1 MTCSPTLERA
11 ISADFGGA
19 ETAALA
25 ERLCGEAVDRPL
37 PVTGGGNN
45 RLFEVTTGTG
55 RRFALKLY
63 GPVDARGD
71 RLGREFDGL
80 ALLAAHGVADVAV
93 PVAAD
98 REARAAL
105 YRWIDGGPAL
115 AEPDAGD
122 IDRALAL
129 VKALRRVGRSGIA
142 WSGEAAEACLCLE
155 TLAGQLHGR
164 LEKLRA
170 VEGEPALTAFL
181 EETLVP
187 VMAEALATARAIEME
202 VGIDPAA
209 PLPPEHRVPSPSDF
223 GFHNA
228 LRRPDGGL
236 TFIDFE
242 YFGWDDPVKLA
253 ADFVWHPGMGLEAT
267 SAARWLGGVSALF
280 ADDPTFQARLS
291 ARMPLFAIRWCLI
304 ILNEF
309 LPERWRRRLFAGG
322 GVADWTAAKAGQLA
336 KARRL
341 SSRIRIDR
349 DIRATM
355 TARPST

>member
-1 MTCSPTLERA
+1 MTCSLMLER
-11 ISADFGGA
+11 SAEADV
-19 ETAALA
+19 ETAKAAVLA
-25 ERLCGEAVDRPL
+25 ERLCGETGLRLRPI
-37 PVTGGGNN
+37 VGGGNN
-45 RLFEVTTGTG
+45 RLFRVETGAG

-80 ALLAAHGVADVAV
+80 ALLGAYGVADVAV

-105 YRWIDGGPAL
+105 YAWIDGAPAL
-115 AEPDAGD
+115 AAPDARD

-129 VKALRRVGRSGIA
+129 AADLRRIGGTKIP
-142 WSGEAAEACLCLE
+142 WTGEAAEACLSLE
-155 TLAGQLHGR
+155 MLAGQLHGR
-164 LEKLRA
+164 LERLRSVA
-170 VEGEPALTAFL
+170 GEPALSAFL
-181 EETLVP
+181 EDYLAPVLTGALTAARGLEAET
-187 VMAEALATARAIEME
+187 
-202 VGIDPAA
+202 GIDPAT
-209 PLPPEHRVPSPSDF
+209 PLASERRILSPSDF

-253 ADFVWHPGMGLEAT
+253 ADFIWHPGMGLQ
-267 SAARWLGGVSALF
+267 AAAAGRWFDGVSALF
-280 ADDPTFQARLS
+280 ADDPTFKPRLTAR
-291 ARMPLFAIRWCLI
+291 APLFAIRWCLI

-322 GVADWTAAKAGQLA
+322 GMADWAAAKTAQLT
-336 KARRL
+336 KAQELL
-341 SSRIRIDR
+341 S
-349 DIRATM
+349 RARVGNGAPPAT
-355 TARPST
+355 TVRPST